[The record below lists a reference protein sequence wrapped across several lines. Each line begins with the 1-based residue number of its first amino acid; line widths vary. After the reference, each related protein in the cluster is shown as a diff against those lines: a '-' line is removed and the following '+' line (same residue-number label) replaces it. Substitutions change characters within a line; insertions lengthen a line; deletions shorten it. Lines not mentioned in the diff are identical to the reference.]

1 MDVTLIYAL
10 ILIILA
16 IIYEGV
22 GNKPCKGDHLKF
34 KPQNQRPRLK
44 GKKK

>member
-1 MDVTLIYAL
+1 MDVAVIYAL
-10 ILIILA
+10 ILIALV

-22 GNKPCKGDHLKF
+22 GNKPCKGDHIKF
-34 KPQNQRPRLK
+34 KPKNQRPRLK